1 MATTVQIEHAVTITT
16 GGILFTE
23 NDVVVLADVHDD
35 GEVLIKSVSLT
46 GIPLDNEAR
55 RRGRPWPV
63 VPMSESSDP
72 HMMRAAVWFA
82 ELLKD
87 DQDFIAKA
95 QDAAGLVY
103 VGMGGN
109 DPDGGF
115 RRVA

>member
-1 MATTVQIEHAVTITT
+1 MASTVKIEHAVTITT

-23 NDVVVLADVHDD
+23 NDVVVTAEVHDD
-35 GEVLIKSVSLT
+35 GEVIIKSVSLT

-63 VPMSESSDP
+63 VPMTDSSDP

-82 ELLKD
+82 EILLAD
-87 DQDFIAKA
+87 EEFIAKA
-95 QDAAGLVY
+95 QNAAGLVY

-109 DPDGGF
+109 DPDGHF